1 MQTVT
6 DFMPMSDRYAFDFR
20 LCHFSKGWAQ
30 LDTRQDASYYGNWI
44 NPLTRQ
50 LCSFAEGDVTMI
62 TCEDDAEF
70 TAQVTETYN
79 WHKERGYEPAID
91 GMCSD
96 SIIARFSEL
105 GLVHMLH

>member
-6 DFMPMSDRYAFDFR
+6 EFMPMSDRYAFDFR
-20 LCHFSKGWAQ
+20 LCPFSKGWAQ

-50 LCSFAEGDVTMI
+50 ICSFAEGDVTII
-62 TCEDDAEF
+62 TCDDDAEF
-70 TAQVTETYN
+70 IAQVTETFG

-91 GMCSD
+91 GMCSEP
-96 SIIARFSEL
+96 IVARFNEL
-105 GLVHMLH
+105 GLAHMLH